1 MRVDKFTITYIDD
14 VVISMYLGR
23 IMKKLFVVI
32 VGVFLVLS
40 NSQIIYA
47 KCTKEVTKGKVVKNE
62 VISAGETQ
70 IVWYGGQ
77 TENVTVEKGGRQ
89 LVYLGGK
96 TTGTTINPFGF
107 QYVGQSGLA
116 NGTIVKEK
124 GFQLV
129 RGVSIN
135 TVISGGVQAVTGNVV
150 YTKVEKG
157 GIQFIDWT
165 AEITDT
171 TVIDDGIQ
179 HVDLGASGST
189 EKVKL
194 NKGGVQNIYS
204 ATPLT
209 GSPPKGVIEKDT
221 IEIGK

>member
-1 MRVDKFTITYIDD
+1 MTNKRFS
-14 VVISMYLGR
+14 ISF
-23 IMKKLFVVI
+23 ILFVI
-32 VGVFLVLS
+32 GVFFIFSRNQMV
-40 NSQIIYA
+40 YA

-70 IVWYGGQ
+70 IVWYGGE

-89 LVYLGGK
+89 LVYLGGR
-96 TTGTTINPFGF
+96 TIGTTINPFGF
-107 QYVGQSGLA
+107 QYVGKGGAA
-116 NGTIVKEK
+116 NETIIKEK

-135 TVISGGVQAVTGNVV
+135 TVISGGVQAVSGNVV

-165 AEITDT
+165 AEITDI

-179 HVDLGASGST
+179 HVDIEASGSN

-204 ATPLT
+204 ATPLP
-209 GSPPKGVIEKDT
+209 GLPPKGVIEKDT
-221 IEIGK
+221 IEIGR